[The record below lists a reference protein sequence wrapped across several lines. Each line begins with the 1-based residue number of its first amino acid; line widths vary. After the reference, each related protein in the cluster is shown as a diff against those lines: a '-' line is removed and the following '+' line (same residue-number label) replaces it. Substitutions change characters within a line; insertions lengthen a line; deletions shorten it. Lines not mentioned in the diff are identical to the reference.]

1 MRASSSFRRPNWG
14 DVAKASMPT
23 RMKYWR
29 SWWASLRYDR
39 VVAHNLIVGSGT
51 IVAGAL
57 GVGFQS
63 LVSHRLQPA
72 DFGAVFAVVTML
84 TLIGL
89 PASAFTLLMAR
100 ETSRDRASGRQAPS
114 AALLR
119 GGNRVLLSS
128 GGAVAI
134 VLIVL
139 SPVIGRFLD
148 VPVPL
153 LVAAGAGI
161 PFGLA

>member
-1 MRASSSFRRPNWG
+1 PIKYSRDQFGGNGPQARSMRASSSFRRPNWG
-14 DVAKASMPT
+14 DVAKASTPT

-72 DFGAVFAVVTML
+72 DFGAVFAE
-84 TLIGL
+84 I
-89 PASAFTLLMAR
+89 R
-100 ETSRDRASGRQAPS
+100 
-114 AALLR
+114 
-119 GGNRVLLSS
+119 
-128 GGAVAI
+128 
-134 VLIVL
+134 
-139 SPVIGRFLD
+139 VIGS
-148 VPVPL
+148 PL
-153 LVAAGAGI
+153 
-161 PFGLA
+161 